1 MILEENI
8 RKRIENIIEI
18 VSSIEPDVAEQPEKS
33 PNNPVVAEVV
43 AEQRSSRRTTV
54 NTDDIRV
61 NIDKP
66 QLIRRILK

>member
-1 MILEENI
+1 LNLT
-8 RKRIENIIEI
+8 
-18 VSSIEPDVAEQPEKS
+18 S
-33 PNNPVVAEVV
+33 PNNPKSRRTTEVAEVV
-43 AEQRSSRRTTV
+43 AEQPEVVAEQPEV